1 MHLLKYTHFEHD
13 ILVNLTNVTTGL
25 MKMEGIP
32 SPPNFT
38 QAALQSVLLTGCPRQ
53 SLI

>member
-25 MKMEGIP
+25 MKMEGIL
-32 SPPNFT
+32 SPQILPRLLCSQFSSL
-38 QAALQSVLLTGCPRQ
+38 AAPGNH
-53 SLI
+53 